1 MLLILASLFLAG
13 QSWYEVSMSPNDEV
27 VTLKS
32 FDGFTAYAWLSPILL
47 VCLAAVA
54 VAVLL
59 SGIGSRVI
67 LGFGFLVSCLVA
79 FLVARSVTTQD
90 LGGVTKELESATGI
104 AATHGITG
112 LQIQT
117 TQFAFLSLST
127 LLAVAGYFLYT
138 LLSHKTW
145 AMKSSSRTPRNGVG
159 KTNGQIKS
167 AGSSSA
173 GSSKPKPASNDSIAI
188 WDEQR

>member
-1 MLLILASLFLAG
+1 MLLILASLILAG
-13 QSWYEVSMSPNDEV
+13 QSWYEISMSPNDEV
-27 VTLKS
+27 ATLKS

-47 VCLAAVA
+47 VCLATVA
-54 VAVLL
+54 VAALL
-59 SGIGSRVI
+59 SGLGSRVI

-117 TQFAFLSLST
+117 TQFAFLSL
-127 LLAVAGYFLYT
+127 LAFCAVAGTFLIA
-138 LLSHKTW
+138 LLSQKTW
-145 AMKSSSRTPRNGVG
+145 ALKSISGTPRNGKG
-159 KTNGQIKS
+159 QTNGQMKS

-173 GSSKPKPASNDSIAI
+173 GSSKPKPASNDSISI